1 MYESKLVR
9 LASAELLVLVVL
21 LLLDSRKLKVL
32 SG

>member
-1 MYESKLVR
+1 MYESKLAR
-9 LASAELLVLVVL
+9 LVSAELLVLVVL